1 MSRRHIIRK
10 YQLLDQADT
19 TTNPESAF
27 TDVQQVDF
35 VSYEFG
41 LDATVNATLDVQY
54 CNDERIDASSVFKDL
69 DFNQTLILD
78 GSVDTDGIVHV
89 ENKGF
94 KFLKLKITNNG
105 GTGNIDAWITG
116 LNRGA

>member
-1 MSRRHIIRK
+1 MSRRQVIKK

-19 TTNPESAF
+19 TTNPESTH

-35 VSYEFG
+35 VTYELG
-41 LDATVNATLDVQY
+41 LDATVTALLSVQY

-69 DFNQTLILD
+69 DFSQTLTLD

-94 KFLKLKITNNG
+94 KFLKLSITNNG
-105 GTGNIDAWITG
+105 GTGNVDAWITG
-116 LNRGA
+116 LTRGA